1 MNMHIDS
8 ANTANTDTLSSDANG
23 LPPGKL
29 VADAKVV
36 LEDVEALLA
45 QAAAATGERATEL
58 RARANDALRKAKV
71 HLNDAQYAVGR
82 NAKAAARATDDW
94 VHENPWGAIGVAA
107 GASFLLGLLVARR

>member
-1 MNMHIDS
+1 MNTPIESD
-8 ANTANTDTLSSDANG
+8 TTDTRG

-45 QAAAATGERATEL
+45 QAASATGERATEL
-58 RARANDALRKAKV
+58 RSRANDALRKAKT
-71 HLNDAQYAVGR
+71 HLQDAQHAVST

-94 VHENPWGAIGVAA
+94 VHDHPWGAIGIAA

>member
-8 ANTANTDTLSSDANG
+8 STSDDMSTDDRSHTS
-23 LPPGKL
+23 GKL

-58 RARANDALRKAKV
+58 RARANDALRKAKG
-71 HLNDAQYAVGR
+71 HLHEAQYAVGR

-94 VHENPWGAIGVAA
+94 VHENPWGAIGIAA